1 MEVPG
6 LIISVDRM
14 ERGQGELTAI
24 EEIERDFGIRT
35 FPLVTVRDIL
45 ETLYNKEI
53 DGRILIDGT
62 MRARMEAYMETY
74 CVSR

>member
-1 MEVPG
+1 M
-6 LIISVDRM
+6 
-14 ERGQGELTAI
+14 
-24 EEIERDFGIRT
+24 
-35 FPLVTVRDIL
+35 TVRDIL